1 MLHSLMLFPGR
12 LCKAFFYQ
20 LTGQKRL
27 LKQCMPRHRW
37 LLFLLL
43 GFQTHCF
50 ELREII
56 RFQKDGSGQFTF
68 RIGLQEKYRAMMGLR
83 KNQEEDPEKSE
94 KALGA
99 APGYQIPFESLQKVP
114 GVSDLRLKK
123 DEGAAFTEVSFRFE
137 NVEALNT
144 AYNQIFHQNQ
154 GQAVFRLT
162 RNHFER
168 FQVDL
173 PSGQI
178 PAEIPG
184 LEILHVTEYH
194 FPYKVRKASNKR
206 TIIAEDELSIMVTA
220 SLLSREERRLDN
232 LVQFRRFYHCWF

>member
-1 MLHSLMLFPGR
+1 MPW
-12 LCKAFFYQ
+12 Q
-20 LTGQKRL
+20 RL
-27 LKQCMPRHRW
+27 L
-37 LLFLLL
+37 LLCLLL
-43 GFQTHCF
+43 GAQLHCF

-56 RFQKDGSGQFTF
+56 RFEKDGSGRFSF
-68 RIGLQEKYRAMMGLR
+68 RIGLQEKYRAMLNLR
-83 KNQEEDPEKSE
+83 KNQEGSDAQSP
-94 KALGA
+94 LN
-99 APGYQIPFESLQKVP
+99 PGQSYQIPFESIQKIP
-114 GVSDLRLKK
+114 GITDVRLKK
-123 DEGAAFTEVSFRFE
+123 DDQSAFTEVSFHFAS
-137 NVEALNT
+137 VEALNA
-144 AYNQIFHQNQ
+144 AYNQIFQHSQ

-184 LEILHVTEYH
+184 LEILHVTEYY

-206 TIIAEDELSIMVTA
+206 TILAEDERSITLTA